1 MTPSRKTLLK
11 RVFEHDRTNSEPLRI
26 NIENEDGEY
35 IQNLDQLDR
44 DIDWLTRE
52 DYIFQPIDVCGYYV
66 LALTEKGE
74 RFVENDFCLP
84 SETPPATTFNFSGAT
99 INNAAIGNDNT
110 VGSMTYNAG
119 TALDEL
125 ETVISRRSSE
135 EQILLNEM
143 LDLLREMQRAEQPL
157 EKGRLTRFYEL
168 VKKSSDLVL
177 PIGQFLFEIFFA
189 PGG

>member
-11 RVFEHDRTNSEPLRI
+11 RVFEHDRTHSEPLRI
-26 NIENEDGEY
+26 NIENEGGEY

-44 DIDWLTRE
+44 DIDWLARE

-99 INNAAIGNDNT
+99 INNASIGNDNT

-125 ETVISRRSSE
+125 ETVISRRSAE

-143 LDLLREMQRAEQPL
+143 LDILREMQCTQHPI
-157 EKGRLTRFYEL
+157 EKGRLTRFYDL

-177 PIGQFLFEIFFA
+177 PIGQFLFETFFA
-189 PGG
+189 PR